1 MAASAPERR
10 PPSVGCASRLPG
22 VAESVEPAPKR
33 AAERLPIDR
42 VYQGASAGPRS
53 GNLTNSR
60 YAIEPGRKPSPRLNA
75 PGSVPTSSFIER

>member
-1 MAASAPERR
+1 MAASALSDDRR
-10 PPSVGCASRLPG
+10 ASGARQDYAEF
-22 VAESVEPAPKR
+22 AESVEPAPKR